1 MIAMHTGYSGIA
13 DGVGR
18 NSTQY
23 DAKRL
28 TIGRP
33 IPNIAGNTPAMPM
46 TLVSYQV
53 MHKLAGFFMLVRQP
67 RKHRGRRHDSL

>member
-1 MIAMHTGYSGIA
+1 MMATHTGHSDIA
-13 DGVGR
+13 DTVGR

-33 IPNIAGNTPAMPM
+33 ISSIAGNTPAMP
-46 TLVSYQV
+46 LNDA
-53 MHKLAGFFMLVRQP
+53 HFGGFFMPEIYSVAMSWRFQ
-67 RKHRGRRHDSL
+67 